1 VNYNMQVKYIKDID
15 TNENINVMVTHA
27 NGTVIY
33 AVIKDGTQTWEMVKE
48 WVADGNT
55 IEEAD

>member
-1 VNYNMQVKYIKDID
+1 MQVKYIKDPD
-15 TNENINVMVTHA
+15 TNENFNVMVTHDD
-27 NGTVIY
+27 GTVIH
-33 AVIKDGTQTWEMVKE
+33 AVIKDGTETWERIKK

>member
-1 VNYNMQVKYIKDID
+1 MQVKYIKDPD
-15 TNENINVMVTHA
+15 TNENFNVMVTHS
-27 NGTVIY
+27 NGTVLH
-33 AVIKDGTQTWEMVKE
+33 AVIKDGTETWEMVKK